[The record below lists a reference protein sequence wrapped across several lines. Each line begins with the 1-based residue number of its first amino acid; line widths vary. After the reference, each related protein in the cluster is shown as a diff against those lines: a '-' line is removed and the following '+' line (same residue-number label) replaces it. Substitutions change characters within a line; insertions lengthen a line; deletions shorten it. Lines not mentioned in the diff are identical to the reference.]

1 MSKKHKS
8 AMASMLAQLKEN
20 SSELDSSVKQ
30 LKPLE
35 ESLDNSRRGFLEN
48 IDYYS
53 AKKNQVIEIDPE
65 ACVLWKHKD
74 RHSSDLGDIGE
85 LAKDIETHGQVVP
98 GIVRLS
104 STNSNQYEIIA
115 GERRWRACL
124 SLKVKFKAILETL
137 TDKEAAIVQ
146 AAENLNRRD
155 LSDYSKGLNYHSLI
169 ESGVFSQSELSKK
182 LNISKA
188 NMSNLLSFADLQQ
201 DIIGLFPDI
210 SKVSSR
216 TATEVRAIY
225 NKGGKNLEA
234 LKRALPSLPVT
245 AGANRL
251 SHLIMVELNGKQV
264 QSLSKKIYGKNNDLL
279 FTVRSDGEKIVG
291 LSFPLSIVSKI
302 DQESLCSNLKDYL
315 ESIV

>member
-1 MSKKHKS
+1 
-8 AMASMLAQLKEN
+8 MLAQLKES

-30 LKPLE
+30 LKPIE
-35 ESLDNSRRGFLEN
+35 ESLDSRRGFLEN
-48 IDYYS
+48 IDYYGS
-53 AKKNQVIEIDPE
+53 KKNQIIEIDPE
-65 ACVLWKHKD
+65 NCILWKHKD
-74 RHSSDLGDIGE
+74 RHTSDLGNIDE
-85 LAKDIETHGQVVP
+85 LAKDIEAHGQVVP

-104 STNSNQYEIIA
+104 ETNNSQYEIIA

-155 LSDYSKGLNYHSLI
+155 LSDYSKGLNYHRLI
-169 ESGVFSQSELSKK
+169 ESGVFSQAELSKK

-188 NMSNLLSFADLQQ
+188 NMSNLLSFADLPQ
-201 DIIGLFPDI
+201 DIIELFPDI

-216 TATEVRAIY
+216 TATEVRAMY

-234 LKRALPSLPVT
+234 LKRALPTLPAS
-245 AGANRL
+245 AGANKL
-251 SHLIMVELNGKQV
+251 SHLIMVEMNGKQA
-264 QSLSKKIYGKNNDLL
+264 QSLSKKIYSKNNDLL
-279 FTVRSDGEKIVG
+279 FTIRSDGEKIVG

-302 DQESLCSNLKDYL
+302 DEESLCSNLKNYL
-315 ESIV
+315 ETVV

>member
-1 MSKKHKS
+1 
-8 AMASMLAQLKEN
+8 MASMLAQLKES

-30 LKPLE
+30 LKPIE
-35 ESLDNSRRGFLEN
+35 ESLDSRRGFLEN
-48 IDYYS
+48 IDYYGS
-53 AKKNQVIEIDPE
+53 KKNQIIEIDPE
-65 ACVLWKHKD
+65 NCILWKHKD
-74 RHSSDLGDIGE
+74 RHTSDLGNIDE
-85 LAKDIETHGQVVP
+85 LAKDIKAHGQVVP

-104 STNSNQYEIIA
+104 ETNNSQYEIIA

-155 LSDYSKGLNYHSLI
+155 LSDYSKGLNYHRLI
-169 ESGVFSQSELSKK
+169 ESGVFSQAELSKK

-188 NMSNLLSFADLQQ
+188 NMSNLLSFADLPQ
-201 DIIGLFPDI
+201 DIIELFPDI

-216 TATEVRAIY
+216 TATEVRAMY

-234 LKRALPSLPVT
+234 LKRALPTLPAS
-245 AGANRL
+245 AGANKL
-251 SHLIMVELNGKQV
+251 SHLIMVEMNGKQA
-264 QSLSKKIYGKNNDLL
+264 QSLSKKIYSKNNDLL
-279 FTVRSDGEKIVG
+279 FTIRSDGEKIVG

-302 DQESLCSNLKDYL
+302 DEESLCSNLKNYL
-315 ESIV
+315 ETVV

>member
-30 LKPLE
+30 LKPIE
-35 ESLDNSRRGFLEN
+35 ESLDNPRRGFLEN

-53 AKKNQVIEIDPE
+53 TKENQVIEIDPE

-74 RHSSDLGDIGE
+74 RHAADLGDIDE
-85 LAKDIETHGQVVP
+85 LARDIKTNGQVVP

-104 STNSNQYEIIA
+104 PTNNNQYEIIA

-124 SLKVKFKAILETL
+124 SLNLKFRAILETL
-137 TDKEAAIVQ
+137 TEKEAAIVQ

-155 LSDYSKGLNYHSLI
+155 LSDYSKGLNYHNLI
-169 ESGVFSQSELSKK
+169 ESGVFSQTELSKK

-188 NMSNLLSFADLQQ
+188 NMSNFLSFADLPQ
-201 DIIGLFPDI
+201 DIIELFSDI

-225 NKGGKNLEA
+225 NKGGENLEA
-234 LKRALPSLPVT
+234 LKKVLPSLPIT
-245 AGANRL
+245 AGANSL
-251 SHLIMVELNGKQV
+251 SHLIMAEINGKKV

-291 LSFPLSIVSKI
+291 LSFPFSIVSKI
-302 DQESLCSNLKDYL
+302 DEESLCSKLKDYL
-315 ESIV
+315 ETVV

>member
-1 MSKKHKS
+1 
-8 AMASMLAQLKEN
+8 MASMLAQLKES

-30 LKPLE
+30 LKPIE
-35 ESLDNSRRGFLEN
+35 ESLDSRRGFLEN
-48 IDYYS
+48 IDYYGS
-53 AKKNQVIEIDPE
+53 KKNQIIEIDPE
-65 ACVLWKHKD
+65 NCILWKHKD
-74 RHSSDLGDIGE
+74 RHTSDLGNIDE
-85 LAKDIETHGQVVP
+85 LAKDIKAHGQVVP

-104 STNSNQYEIIA
+104 ETNNSQYEIIA

-155 LSDYSKGLNYHSLI
+155 LSDYSKGLNYHRLI
-169 ESGVFSQSELSKK
+169 ESGVFSQAELSKK

-188 NMSNLLSFADLQQ
+188 NMSNLLSFADLPQ
-201 DIIGLFPDI
+201 DIIELFPDI

-216 TATEVRAIY
+216 TATEVRAMY

-234 LKRALPSLPVT
+234 LKRTLPTLPAS
-245 AGANRL
+245 AGANKL
-251 SHLIMVELNGKQV
+251 SHLIMVEMNGKQA
-264 QSLSKKIYGKNNDLL
+264 QSLSKKIYSKNNELL
-279 FTVRSDGEKIVG
+279 FTIRSDGEKIVG

-302 DQESLCSNLKDYL
+302 DEESLCSNLKDYL
-315 ESIV
+315 ETVV

>member
-8 AMASMLAQLKEN
+8 AMASMLAQLKES

-30 LKPLE
+30 LKPIE
-35 ESLDNSRRGFLEN
+35 ESLDSRRGFLEN
-48 IDYYS
+48 IDYYGS
-53 AKKNQVIEIDPE
+53 KKNQIIEIDPE
-65 ACVLWKHKD
+65 NCILWKHKD
-74 RHSSDLGDIGE
+74 RHTSDLGNIDE
-85 LAKDIETHGQVVP
+85 LAKDIEAHGQVVP

-104 STNSNQYEIIA
+104 ETNNSQYEIIA

-155 LSDYSKGLNYHSLI
+155 LSDYSKGLNYHRLI
-169 ESGVFSQSELSKK
+169 ESGVFSQAELSKK

-188 NMSNLLSFADLQQ
+188 NMSNLLSFADLPQ
-201 DIIGLFPDI
+201 DIIELFPDI

-216 TATEVRAIY
+216 TATEVRAMY

-234 LKRALPSLPVT
+234 LKRTLPTLPAS
-245 AGANRL
+245 AGANKL
-251 SHLIMVELNGKQV
+251 SHLIMVEMNGKQA
-264 QSLSKKIYGKNNDLL
+264 QSLSKKIYSKNNELL
-279 FTVRSDGEKIVG
+279 FTIRSDGEKIVG

-302 DQESLCSNLKDYL
+302 DEESLCSNLKDYL
-315 ESIV
+315 ETVV

>member
-1 MSKKHKS
+1 
-8 AMASMLAQLKEN
+8 MASMLAQLKES

-30 LKPLE
+30 LKPIE
-35 ESLDNSRRGFLEN
+35 ESLDSRRGFLEN
-48 IDYYS
+48 IDYYGS
-53 AKKNQVIEIDPE
+53 KKNQIIEIDPE
-65 ACVLWKHKD
+65 NCILWKHKD
-74 RHSSDLGDIGE
+74 RHTSDLGNIDE
-85 LAKDIETHGQVVP
+85 LAKDIEAHGQVVP

-104 STNSNQYEIIA
+104 ETNNSQYEIIA

-155 LSDYSKGLNYHSLI
+155 LSDYSKGLNYHRLI
-169 ESGVFSQSELSKK
+169 ESGVFSQAELSKK

-188 NMSNLLSFADLQQ
+188 NMSNLLSFADLPQ
-201 DIIGLFPDI
+201 DIIELFPDI

-216 TATEVRAIY
+216 TATEVRAMY

-234 LKRALPSLPVT
+234 LKRTLPTLPAS
-245 AGANRL
+245 AGANKL
-251 SHLIMVELNGKQV
+251 SHLIMVEMNGKQA
-264 QSLSKKIYGKNNDLL
+264 QSLSKKIYSKNNELL
-279 FTVRSDGEKIVG
+279 FTIRSDGEKIVG

-302 DQESLCSNLKDYL
+302 DEESLCSNLKDYL
-315 ESIV
+315 ETVV